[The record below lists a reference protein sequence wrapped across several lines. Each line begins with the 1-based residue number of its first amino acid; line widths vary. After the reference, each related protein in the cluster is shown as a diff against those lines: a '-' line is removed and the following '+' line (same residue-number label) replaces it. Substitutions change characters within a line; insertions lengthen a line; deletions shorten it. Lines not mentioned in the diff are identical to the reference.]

1 MRVQLKLA
9 KLGGSQ
15 RDAFGHNFALLRRL
29 LSSEGEEEEE
39 AGASDAAT
47 PVGGAAPPS
56 APPSDR
62 LARQVVARGRA
73 TRGR

>member
-29 LSSEGEEEEE
+29 LSSEGEEEE

-62 LARQVVARGRA
+62 LARQVVARGK
-73 TRGR
+73 GH